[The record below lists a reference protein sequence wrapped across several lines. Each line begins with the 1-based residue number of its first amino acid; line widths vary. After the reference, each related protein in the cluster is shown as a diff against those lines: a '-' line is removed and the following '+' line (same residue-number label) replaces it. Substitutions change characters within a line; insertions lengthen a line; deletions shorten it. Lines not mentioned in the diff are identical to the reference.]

1 MLRAPV
7 NRLSRRARSARLPAR
22 TVRLRLTA
30 LYGAL
35 FLLCGAGLLAITN
48 ALVRHSA
55 ALPRPP
61 RGFSIAIQMSPGT
74 STPPSSSPHA
84 ADADQ
89 FGQTGAAATHAAVF
103 HQLLVQ
109 SGIAL
114 AVMAVA
120 AIGLG
125 WFIAGRVLRPL
136 QTITTTVQQ
145 ITATDLH
152 KRLALDG
159 PDDELRALGKTFD
172 DLLARLETS
181 FDAQR
186 RFVANAS
193 HELRTPLTMMRTALD
208 VATGKPTPPP
218 PEVHVLAAKIR
229 RGLDKADQLLE
240 SFLALARADH
250 TSAAPDVTVG
260 LDQAAS
266 DALAGHSRAISDM
279 GLRIEGALLAA
290 PVAGSEVLL
299 VRMVSNIIDN
309 AVRHNEPNGWIRVV
323 TGADATSARLIVETG
338 GRLLDEQQVRDLAQ
352 PFRRIGAERT
362 GSGNGVGLGLSI
374 VAAVAA
380 AHHGTLHLQARDGGG
395 LRVVVALP
403 VAAQPAE
410 AGVPA

>member
-7 NRLSRRARSARLPAR
+7 NRLSERARSTRFPAR
-22 TVRLRLTA
+22 NVRLRLTA
-30 LYGAL
+30 LYGGL

-55 ALPRPP
+55 ALPKPP
-61 RGFSIAIQMSPGT
+61 RGSSIAIQLIPGGAH
-74 STPPSSSPHA
+74 PPAASSKA
-84 ADADQ
+84 GDDAQ
-89 FGQTGAAATHAAVF
+89 FGSTGAAATHAAVF

-136 QTITTTVQQ
+136 QT
-145 ITATDLH
+145 
-152 KRLALDG
+152 
-159 PDDELRALGKTFD
+159 
-172 DLLARLETS
+172 S

-208 VATGKPTPPP
+208 VAIGKPAPPP
-218 PEVHVLAAKIR
+218 PEVHALAAKIR

-240 SFLALARADH
+240 SFLVLARADH
-250 TSAAPDVTVG
+250 TAVAQDVTVG
-260 LDQAAS
+260 LDRTVA
-266 DALAGHSRAISDM
+266 DALAWHSQAIGDM
-279 GLRIEGALLAA
+279 GLRIERALRPA

-299 VRMVSNIIDN
+299 VRMVNNIIDN
-309 AVRHNEPNGWIRVV
+309 AVRHNEPNGWVRVV
-323 TGADATSARLIVETG
+323 TTANATSARLIVETG
-338 GRLLDEQQVRDLAQ
+338 GRLLDEHQVRDLAQ

-362 GSGNGVGLGLSI
+362 GSDNGVGLGLSI

-380 AHHGTLHLQARDGGG
+380 AHHGTLHLQARAGGG
-395 LRVVVALP
+395 LRVAVTLP
-403 VAAQPAE
+403 VAAQRVE
-410 AGVPA
+410 VGVPA